1 MARVKAK
8 ASPLPPGEI
17 VERLSSLYGRP
28 VWRPHGDAMT
38 ELVLTILSQNTSDT
52 NSGRAFMRLISRFPS
67 WGELMAAAPGEIE
80 SEILVG
86 GLAPTKSGR
95 IKAVLEEVW
104 RRQASFDLS
113 FLRETPLAEAKAW
126 LRSLPGVGPKTAA
139 CVLMFALGRPALPVD
154 THVGRVAQRLGLVAA
169 GTAAAH
175 DLLEAVLSPEEV
187 YPFHVSLIKHGRRV
201 CRAQHPLCAECPL
214 SDRCPTAPLYL
225 GTEASRRR
233 IAV

>member
-8 ASPLPPGEI
+8 APPLPPGEI
-17 VERLSSLYGRP
+17 VERLSTLYGRP
-28 VWRPHGDAMT
+28 VWRPHGDAIT

-52 NSGRAFMRLISRFPS
+52 NSGRAFMRLISRFPG
-67 WGELMAAAPGEIE
+67 WGELMAAPPGEIE
-80 SEILVG
+80 REIKVG
-86 GLAPTKSGR
+86 GLAATKAPR

-104 RRQASFDLS
+104 RRRGSFDLS
-113 FLRETPLAEAKAW
+113 FLGEMPLDEAKGW

-154 THVGRVAQRLGLVAA
+154 THVGRVAQRLGLVPARTGA
-169 GTAAAH
+169 AAAH
-175 DLLEAVLSPEEV
+175 DLLEAALSPEEV

-201 CRAQHPLCAECPL
+201 CRAQRPLCAECPL

-225 GTEASRRR
+225 DAKRP
-233 IAV
+233 A